1 MSDLTDRGM
10 KRLFIACLVLL
21 VAACSNEGEQVEPT
35 FTQERPSF
43 TGDRSSATSSPIRFT
58 DITDEA
64 GITFV
69 HQNGA
74 FGQKWMPETIGSG
87 GGFFHYDDDGWPD
100 LLLINSTEWE
110 GHTTGGPLPTPVLY
124 RNNGD
129 GTFADVT
136 AQANL
141 NFSLYGMGV
150 AFADYDADGDTD
162 LYLTAVGDNKLLRN
176 DNGRFVDVTTAMRV
190 NGNDPTPGSIPS
202 WSTSAAWVDV
212 DRDGWLDLFVANY
225 VKWTP
230 ETDIY
235 VTRDGKTK
243 SYATPEGYE
252 GQSSRLYKNMQGRS
266 FQDVTRDAGL
276 ENAEGKSLG
285 VAIADFNNDGWPDIT
300 VSNDTQ
306 ANFLYINNGDGTFN
320 DTAIPSGIGY
330 DETGRARAG
339 MGIDVVDVANDGN
352 LAVAIGNFS
361 KEPTSLYTQIGNGEL
376 FQDRA
381 GAARL
386 TRPSLLMLTF
396 GVLFADLDLDGYQDL
411 ISANGHIE
419 PQINAV
425 QQDITFEQKP
435 QVFRNAEGRFQD
447 VSEQAGPP
455 FQVPIVARGIATADI
470 DQDGDLDV
478 LLTVNAGTPR
488 LLRNDSELNGANW
501 LSLQLVG
508 NAPNVHAIGSRVT
521 VWAGGTSQ
529 THMVRTGSSYLSQSD
544 HTRLLIGLG
553 EQPQAD
559 SVVVR
564 WPLGA
569 VSRYTDLQGN
579 TSHVLQEAAL

>member
-1 MSDLTDRGM
+1 M
-10 KRLFIACLVLL
+10 KRTFIACLILF
-21 VAACSNEGEQVEPT
+21 ASACSGNDGEEIQPS

-43 TGDRSSATSSPIRFT
+43 TGDRSTDVSSSIRFT

-87 GGFFHYDDDGWPD
+87 GGFFHYNDDDWPD
-100 LLLINSTEWE
+100 LLLVNSSEWE
-110 GHTTGGPLPTPVLY
+110 GHESGQPLPTPALY

-129 GTFADVT
+129 GTFTDVT
-136 AQANL
+136 EQANL
-141 NFSLYGMGV
+141 NVSIYGMGV

-176 DNGRFVDVTTAMRV
+176 DNGRFIDVTTSMGV
-190 NGNDPTPGSIPS
+190 TGNDPAPGSIPS

-212 DRDGWLDLFVANY
+212 DRDGWLDLLVANY

-243 SYATPEGYE
+243 SYATPEGYQ
-252 GQSSRLYKNMQGRS
+252 GQSSRLYKNMQGKS
-266 FQDVTRDAGL
+266 FRDVTEEAGL
-276 ENAEGKSLG
+276 QNEEGKSLG
-285 VAIADFNNDGWPDIT
+285 IAIADFNNDGWLDLTI
-300 VSNDTQ
+300 SNDTQ
-306 ANFLYINNGDGTFN
+306 PNFLYINNGDGTFN
-320 DTAIPSGIGY
+320 DVAIPAGIGY

-411 ISANGHIE
+411 IAANGHIE

-435 QVFRNAEGRFQD
+435 QVFRNIEGRFED

-455 FQVPIVARGIATADI
+455 FEVPLVARGIATADI
-470 DQDGDLDV
+470 DLDGDLDV
-478 LLTVNAGTPR
+478 LLTVNAGAPR
-488 LLRNDSELNGANW
+488 LLRNDSEPEQANW
-501 LSLQLVG
+501 LKLQLKG
-508 NAPNVHAIGSRVT
+508 NAPNVHALGARVT
-521 VWAGGTSQ
+521 IWTDGSSQ
-529 THMVRTGSSYLSQSD
+529 TYMVRTGSSYLTQSD

-553 EQPQAD
+553 TYSKAD

-564 WPLGA
+564 WPLGE
-569 VSRYTDLQGN
+569 VSKHVDLQGN
-579 TSHVLQEAAL
+579 QSFVIEQTPLG